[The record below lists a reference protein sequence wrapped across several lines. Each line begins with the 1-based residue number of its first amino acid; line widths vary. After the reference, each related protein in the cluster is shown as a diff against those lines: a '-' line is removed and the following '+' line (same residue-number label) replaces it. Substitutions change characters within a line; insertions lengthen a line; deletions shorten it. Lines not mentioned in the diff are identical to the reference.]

1 MTRND
6 DLKDQSADKG
16 MQLLIEAECQGL
28 EEDLVRQLNKDLSMS
43 GLEVSI
49 PEGLSSGEVVRRLKE
64 ILEDLIREDFPGFLN
79 LLYRADVSQSKM
91 SRSEEIGFSDYIE
104 RSTYELLKREW
115 QKVCI
120 RNKIR

>member
-1 MTRND
+1 MTSVK
-6 DLKDQSADKG
+6 DLEGTSGDEG
-16 MQLLIEAECQGL
+16 LQLFAKAESQGL
-28 EEDLVRQLNKDLSMS
+28 KNELIRQLNKDLSMS

-49 PEGLSSGEVVRRLKE
+49 AEELPPGEIVQKLKVILKSLVR
-64 ILEDLIREDFPGFLN
+64 DNFQGFLN

-91 SRSEEIGFSDYIE
+91 SPSESSFSDYIE

-115 QKVCI
+115 QKVWI